1 MSAAIATPQLCLLT
15 RRQVEVKCGM
25 SRTSIYRRME
35 AGTFPRPIKD
45 PDTGAVRWLAHE
57 IDAWILPRIQA
68 RDSRMGRCMGREKGN
83 PVND

>member
-15 RRQVEVKCGM
+15 RRQVEAKCGM

-57 IDAWILPRIQA
+57 IDAWILPRIQD
-68 RDSRMGRCMGREKGN
+68 RDSRMGRCMGGEKES